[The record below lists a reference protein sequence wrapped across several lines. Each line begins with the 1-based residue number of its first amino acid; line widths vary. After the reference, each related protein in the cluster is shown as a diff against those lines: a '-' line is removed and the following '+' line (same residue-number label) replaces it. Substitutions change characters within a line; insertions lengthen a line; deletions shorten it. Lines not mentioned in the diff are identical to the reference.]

1 MKKSGRPPFVAGN
14 WKMHLNRAEAR
25 ALAVRV
31 VEASGE
37 LAGATCV
44 LIPPY
49 TALEAVGEAV
59 AGTPVGLGAQNLH
72 WEDKGAFTGEV
83 SAPMLADAGCC
94 YVVIGHS
101 ERRQLFGETDETVRR
116 KVETALRHL
125 LTPILCVGETLEIR
139 DAGRALDHVGGQID
153 AALAGIGP
161 EAARSVIVAYEP
173 VWAIGTGRTATP
185 GQAEEVQAFLRKK
198 LSERYGDRLAD
209 CAIILYGG
217 SVKPANSWSLFRERD
232 IDGFLVG
239 GASLEADSFLG
250 IVREALRAQ
259 REDT

>member
-1 MKKSGRPPFVAGN
+1 LKKSGRPPFVAGN
-14 WKMHLNRAEAR
+14 WKMHLTRAEAR

-31 VEASGE
+31 VEASAE
-37 LAGATCV
+37 LIDATCI

-49 TALEAVGEAV
+49 TAMDAVGEAV

-101 ERRQLFGETDETVRR
+101 ERRQHFGETDETVNR
-116 KVETALRHL
+116 KVEAALRHL
-125 LTPILCVGETLEIR
+125 LTPILCVGETLEVR
-139 DAGRALDHVGGQID
+139 DAGRTLARVAHQID
-153 AALAGIGP
+153 AGLAGIGP
-161 EAARSVIVAYEP
+161 EAARSIVIAYEP

-217 SVKPANSWSLFRERD
+217 SVKPANAWSLFREQD

-239 GASLEADSFLG
+239 GASLEADSFIG
-250 IVREALRAQ
+250 IVREALRAH